1 MMEVAKQIKTIR
13 KQLESREVTM
23 WTPDQLSRA
32 MTKLAILNMTLG
44 EMVID
49 ALGVYRDKETQRK
62 VGLAQLELELS
73 KDMSMTAARTQAQ
86 VKGLELYEQENRAEY
101 EYKLLSTLY
110 RDTESLIS
118 VLQSRLRHLGNE
130 QYQQQN
136 NLEQEAA

>member
-1 MMEVAKQIKTIR
+1 MEVAKQIKTIR
-13 KQLESREVTM
+13 EQLESREVTM

-86 VKGLELYEQENRAEY
+86 VRGMELYEQENRAEY